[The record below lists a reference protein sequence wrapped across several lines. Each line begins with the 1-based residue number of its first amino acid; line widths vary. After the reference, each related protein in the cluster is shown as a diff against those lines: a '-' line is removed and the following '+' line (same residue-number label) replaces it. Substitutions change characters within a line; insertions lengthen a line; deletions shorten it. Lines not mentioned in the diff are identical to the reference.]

1 MQAAPLSNRPANE
14 NVRGVY
20 LALNITDSEVVNELA
35 QRDEGADRDALA
47 KQALRIGV
55 LALRQASGAL
65 DAQTIQRE
73 GDRML
78 ASVREALSA
87 HTTQTA
93 SGLARL
99 LGGYL
104 DPASGSLP
112 QRLESLTKRDGE
124 IESLLAKHLDG
135 ERSTVAQTL
144 ARQVG
149 EQSAI
154 FKLLSPTQA
163 GGLAMTLSAAIDD
176 ALRVQKEEV
185 LRQFSLDR
193 PDSALSRLVGDI
205 ASANGKLRGE
215 LAGDIVAVANALSL
229 DNEQGPLSRF
239 VVRVEKAQRS
249 ILDEFSLDREGS
261 AIRRLSATLDDT
273 RATVEKSLTLNDK
286 TSPLSRI
293 REELMGAVTAFA
305 ESNSRFQSDVRA
317 TLDTFRVR
325 RDESARSSAHGH
337 AFEYAV
343 EGMLQL
349 EAQRAGDVCERLA
362 GTPGTEGRK
371 TGDYVT
377 TMGPESGVPGARIVV
392 ECKADKGYTEAKALA
407 ELALARKNREAQIGV
422 FVVARESAR
431 ALGEGFE
438 PLRRIGPDLLVV
450 WDAEDPATDVY
461 LRAAL
466 SIAKALVV
474 KEHAESGRS
483 EADVRGIEQS
493 VRAIERMVT
502 TVEGIAHDAQLVVK
516 RGTKI
521 GKAAGVMR
529 ERLGEEVERL
539 TAVVAAMRG
548 QLADGIAIRPCE

>member
-1 MQAAPLSNRPANE
+1 MQAAPVSTQPANDSARS
-14 NVRGVY
+14 VR
-20 LALNITDSEVVNELA
+20 LMLCITDSEVVAELE
-35 QRDEGADRDALA
+35 QRADGVERDVFA
-47 KQALRIGV
+47 KQALRIGI
-55 LALRQASGAL
+55 LALRQANGAL

-78 ASVREALSA
+78 ASVREALAA
-87 HTTQTA
+87 HTSQATA
-93 SGLARL
+93 ALGRL

-163 GGLAMTLSAAIDD
+163 GGLVATLSTAIDD

-205 ASANGKLRGE
+205 ASANGRLRGE
-215 LAGDIVAVANALSL
+215 LAADVGAVANALSL
-229 DNEQGPLSRF
+229 DNEHGPLSRF

-261 AIRRLSATLDDT
+261 AIRRLSSTLDDT
-273 RATVEKSLTLNDK
+273 RATVEKSLTLDDK

-293 REELMGAVTAFA
+293 REELMGAVIAFT
-305 ESNSRFQSDVRA
+305 ESNARFQSDMRT

-325 RDESARSSAHGH
+325 REEVARSSAHGH
-337 AFEYAV
+337 TFEYAV
-343 EGMLQL
+343 EELLQR
-349 EAQRAGDVCERLA
+349 EVRCVGDVCERLA

-371 TGDYVT
+371 TGDYVVT
-377 TMGPESGVPGARIVV
+377 LGPDSAVPGARVVV

-407 ELALARKNREAQIGV
+407 ELALARKNREAQVGV

-431 ALGEGFE
+431 ALGEGYE
-438 PLRRIGPDLLVV
+438 PLRRIGADLLVV

-461 LRAAL
+461 LKAAL
-466 SIAKALVV
+466 SVAKALVV
-474 KEHAESGRS
+474 KQHAESGRS
-483 EADVRGIEQS
+483 EADVRELEQS
-493 VRAIERMVT
+493 MRAIERMVT

-521 GKAAGVMR
+521 GRAAVGLR
-529 ERLGEEVERL
+529 DRLGEEVERL
-539 TAVVAAMRG
+539 NGVVEALEAKRR
-548 QLADGIAIRPCE
+548 DGGIGA

>member
-1 MQAAPLSNRPANE
+1 MHAAAILTEPANDSAR
-14 NVRGVY
+14 NLRIT
-20 LALNITDSEVVNELA
+20 LCITDPEVVGELE
-35 QRDEGADRDALA
+35 QRDEGPAREVFA

-65 DAQTIQRE
+65 DVQTIQRE

-87 HTTQTA
+87 HTTQTT
-93 SGLARL
+93 SVLGRL

-135 ERSTVAQTL
+135 DRSTVAQTL

-163 GGLAMTLSAAIDD
+163 GGLVATLSTAIED
-176 ALRVQKEEV
+176 ALRVQRDEV
-185 LRQFSLDR
+185 LQQFSLDR

-205 ASANGKLRGE
+205 AVANGKLHGE
-215 LAGDIVAVANALSL
+215 LAGDIVAVASALSL

-261 AIRRLSATLDDT
+261 AIRRLSGVLDDT
-273 RATVEKSLTLNDK
+273 RATVEKSLTLDDK
-286 TSPLSRI
+286 SSPLSRI
-293 REELMGAVTAFA
+293 REELMGAVSAFT
-305 ESNSRFQSDVRA
+305 ESSARFQSDMRS

-325 RDESARSSAHGH
+325 REEAARSSLHGH
-337 AFEYAV
+337 TFEYAAEEV
-343 EGMLQL
+343 LQL
-349 EAQRAGDVCERLA
+349 EARRCGDVCERLA

-371 TGDYVT
+371 TGDYVI
-377 TMGPESGVPGARIVV
+377 TMGPESAVPDARIVV
-392 ECKADKGYTEAKALA
+392 ECKADKGYTEAKALT
-407 ELALARKNREAQIGV
+407 EIALARKNREAQVGV
-422 FVVARESAR
+422 FIVARESAK

-438 PLRRIGPDLLVV
+438 PLRRIGPDMLVV
-450 WDAEDPATDVY
+450 WDAEDPTTDVY

-466 SIAKALVV
+466 SIARALSC
-474 KEHAESGRS
+474 SGLMRRPVDPRPTPMGS
-483 EADVRGIEQS
+483 SRARG
-493 VRAIERMVT
+493 R
-502 TVEGIAHDAQLVVK
+502 
-516 RGTKI
+516 
-521 GKAAGVMR
+521 
-529 ERLGEEVERL
+529 
-539 TAVVAAMRG
+539 
-548 QLADGIAIRPCE
+548 

>member
-35 QRDEGADRDALA
+35 QRDEGADRDAFA

-176 ALRVQKEEV
+176 ALRVQREEV

-239 VVRVEKAQRS
+239 VVRVEKARRRDRRREKAQRTAGA
-249 ILDEFSLDREGS
+249 LGRRVHRTRE
-261 AIRRLSATLDDT
+261 ARARRLRGDPSGRRAAHDSA
-273 RATVEKSLTLNDK
+273 RS
-286 TSPLSRI
+286 
-293 REELMGAVTAFA
+293 
-305 ESNSRFQSDVRA
+305 
-317 TLDTFRVR
+317 
-325 RDESARSSAHGH
+325 ESARRRAARSRGRQGAH
-337 AFEYAV
+337 
-343 EGMLQL
+343 
-349 EAQRAGDVCERLA
+349 RSD
-362 GTPGTEGRK
+362 
-371 TGDYVT
+371 
-377 TMGPESGVPGARIVV
+377 
-392 ECKADKGYTEAKALA
+392 AL
-407 ELALARKNREAQIGV
+407 LPLARGEAVTGC
-422 FVVARESAR
+422 
-431 ALGEGFE
+431 
-438 PLRRIGPDLLVV
+438 D
-450 WDAEDPATDVY
+450 
-461 LRAAL
+461 
-466 SIAKALVV
+466 
-474 KEHAESGRS
+474 S
-483 EADVRGIEQS
+483 E
-493 VRAIERMVT
+493 
-502 TVEGIAHDAQLVVK
+502 L
-516 RGTKI
+516 
-521 GKAAGVMR
+521 
-529 ERLGEEVERL
+529 
-539 TAVVAAMRG
+539 
-548 QLADGIAIRPCE
+548 